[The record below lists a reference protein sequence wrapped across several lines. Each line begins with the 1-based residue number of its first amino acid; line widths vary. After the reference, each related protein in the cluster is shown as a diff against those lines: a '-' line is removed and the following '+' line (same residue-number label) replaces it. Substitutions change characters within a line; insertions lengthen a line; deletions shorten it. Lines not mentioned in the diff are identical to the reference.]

1 MNNLTNISTKFV
13 RDTAECV
20 GALPNAQCVALYD
33 IDPNGALAVL
43 YRRYAG
49 MLHRI
54 GQKYFSFSRED
65 VDSFVWTTLDK
76 ALSTFNPQAGANFAT
91 YVTRLMN
98 NTMRNEY
105 RALKVTSVQ
114 RDWFVDVQWESTTVD
129 SEQEVYSSF
138 YSQSINEDW
147 SAIDIATS
155 LPTLPLTKN
164 QYAYIEC
171 IISNGAEMTDAQVA
185 REIGVTRASVKAI
198 KTSLAKKLDNFF

>member
-1 MNNLTNISTKFV
+1 MNTLTNISAKFV
-13 RDTAECV
+13 NDTVECV
-20 GALPNAQCVALYD
+20 GTLPDSACVALYAS
-33 IDPNGALAVL
+33 DPNGALAVL
-43 YRRYAG
+43 YKRYSG

-54 GQKYFSFSRED
+54 GQKYFSFSRQD

-105 RALKVTSVQ
+105 RSLKVTSVQ
-114 RDWFVDVQWESTTVD
+114 RDWFVDVQLESATAD
-129 SEQEVYSSF
+129 EQQEVYSSF
-138 YSQSINEDW
+138 YNQSVSEDW
-147 SAIDIATS
+147 SAIDISNS
-155 LPTLPLTKN
+155 LPTLPLTKH

-171 IISNGAEMTDAQVA
+171 IIQNGAEMTDAQVA
-185 REIGVTRASVKAI
+185 REIGVTRASVRAI